1 MNPNKKKEDKIV
13 LDKRFE
19 DMELLIMKNYYSIE

>member
-19 DMELLIMKNYYSIE
+19 DMELLIMKNHYSIE